1 MTARDLVQHVNQM
14 VVDLSSFLE
23 GGMSIDRLST
33 VLKIRVAAMEA
44 AGADPAWVD
53 ECRSLRNEIEYI
65 NAFWLESGRPHLD
78 DEDSRV
84 ARAAAHELSL
94 ALSRVGNS
102 PTGGL
107 LG

>member
-1 MTARDLVQHVNQM
+1 MTERDLAQHANQM

-23 GGMSIDRLST
+23 GGMSIDQLST
-33 VLKIRVAAMEA
+33 VLKIRIAAMA
-44 AGADPAWVD
+44 ASGADPAWVD

-78 DEDSRV
+78 DEES
-84 ARAAAHELSL
+84 RAAREAAQELSL
-94 ALSRVGNS
+94 ALSRNDA
-102 PTGGL
+102 TGGP